1 MTQHTEVVI
10 THQLAAPA
18 PVDLEEEAALE
29 RELLC
34 QPAQTL
40 EGQPDL
46 NELCELWAWW
56 ATSRGMY
63 VKPSLPVSLLGRL
76 TSKGSGRPSNG
87 GPDAIAGA
95 DLMAFHLAFL
105 AQPEDALD
113 RRVFELHYYRR
124 VRNVKAAAALVGVSR
139 QHWYRLVRDCRQ
151 RVYMASRQILER
163 NLRERDQ
170 LRSLQ
175 PGAARV

>member
-1 MTQHTEVVI
+1 
-10 THQLAAPA
+10 
-18 PVDLEEEAALE
+18 
-29 RELLC
+29 
-34 QPAQTL
+34 
-40 EGQPDL
+40 
-46 NELCELWAWW
+46 
-56 ATSRGMY
+56 MY

-76 TSKGSGRPSNG
+76 TSKGSGRPSHG

-175 PGAARV
+175 QGGPL